1 MKNSHISKKHYSD
14 WKKYIQKMIIIYH
27 LNTKKKNIILT
38 DRKRISISI
47 KNTIKINNKKLELII
62 FSNRIFR

>member
-1 MKNSHISKKHYSD
+1 
-14 WKKYIQKMIIIYH
+14 MIITYH

-38 DRKRISISI
+38 NGKRISISI
-47 KNTIKINNKKLELII
+47 KNTLKINNKKLELII